1 MSNNNMTFMEKMKKV
16 SRSLVDTGAKTM
28 LKTDVAFL
36 EREIKQRKQR
46 FGVEVYDCMQLLE
59 VDNDMSMEEKEQKIR
74 LAFDRAR
81 KDIAVIS
88 AKRECKKE
96 EITVLEA
103 QQKAAAAEGDTFGGG
118 DIPPSSG
125 NVLVS
130 DHPSEMEYGLK

>member
-1 MSNNNMTFMEKMKKV
+1 MSLMDKMKKV

-46 FGVEVYDCMQLLE
+46 FGVEVYDCMELLE
-59 VDNDMSMEEKEQKIR
+59 VDNDMPMEEKEQKIR

-81 KDIAVIS
+81 KDIAVVQ
-88 AKRECKKE
+88 AKIECKKE
-96 EITVLEA
+96 EISVLEA
-103 QQKAAAAEGDTFGGG
+103 QQKASKAENERFGSG

-130 DHPSEMEYGLK
+130 GHPSEMEYGLKD